1 MQSLAQLEACA
12 VLVLPEAPLLARP
25 RNMRQGRGQSVMQG
39 VWKIRGRN
47 YMYLELGKASKQSGL
62 CEAGWNSGRYRRG
75 TKVLKGWRN
84 NMRKSKN
91 SSKKER
97 TQNFSTLDL

>member
-12 VLVLPEAPLLARP
+12 VLVLPEAPPLARP

-47 YMYLELGKASKQSGL
+47 YMYLELERHQSRVGYVRL
-62 CEAGWNSGRYRRG
+62 GGILADTDGE
-75 TKVLKGWRN
+75 
-84 NMRKSKN
+84 RKS
-91 SSKKER
+91 
-97 TQNFSTLDL
+97 